1 VALTTKTYEQ
11 VALEE
16 PTAGWELFDG
26 DLRRKPHMTMEH
38 YELAFELAFAIRSQV
53 NHSEYHVRCDQS
65 RLRSGPSYLIPDVFV
80 VPSVL
85 VEQFRGRSDVLEAYA
100 EPLPF
105 VAEVWSPSTGDYDV
119 TTKLAAYQ
127 ARGDAEVWVLNPY
140 EPRLTAWVRQPDGSY
155 ASSVYPGGRVALS
168 AIPGVVID
176 LDRLFGR
183 E

>member
-1 VALTTKTYEQ
+1 MAVTTRTYEQ

-16 PTAGWELFDG
+16 PTAGWELVDG
-26 DLRRKPHMTMEH
+26 DLRRKPPMTMEH
-38 YELAFELAFAIRSQV
+38 YDLAFELAFAIRSQV
-53 NHSEYHVRCDQS
+53 SHAEYHVRCDQS

-80 VPSVL
+80 VPAAL
-85 VEQFRGRSDVLEAYA
+85 VEQFRGRNDVLEAYS

-127 ARGDAEVWVLNPY
+127 ARGDAEVWLLNPY

-155 ASSVYPGGRVALS
+155 ASPVHAGGRIALS
-168 AIPGVVID
+168 AIAGVIID
-176 LDRLFGR
+176 LDKLFGR